1 MRVDG
6 IQFDLL
12 CEQSVCNVW
21 RKRAFTTLC
30 HSYREVDASVEKP
43 QVTASLQIFRER
55 VDFMIENTVP
65 QNVQYSNKIEQLIS
79 ANRLVNLLMMSF
91 TLLHYPIFTH
101 VCTHHICLYT
111 INICIYNSNMLQD
124 AADQRETQAI
134 LSLIKEEERRNED
147 IKSQYRKQ
155 ASSLPPKGPVLLDL
169 LTGDEG
175 EVVISSAAEHSFSR
189 EQVQEQEQVFVDFRF
204 F

>member
-65 QNVQYSNKIEQLIS
+65 QNVQYSQKIEQLIS
-79 ANRLVNLLMMSF
+79 ANRLVTLRMIILTLYFTNL
-91 TLLHYPIFTH
+91 TLHLHTYI
-101 VCTHHICLYT
+101 HIYMCAH
-111 INICIYNSNMLQD
+111 NSNMLQD

-147 IKSQYRKQ
+147 IKSQYRKTASL
-155 ASSLPPKGPVLLDL
+155 ASSIPKGPVLLDL

-175 EVVISSAAEHSFSR
+175 EAVTSSAEEHSFSR
-189 EQVQEQEQVFVDFRF
+189 EQVQEQEQVFVDLRF